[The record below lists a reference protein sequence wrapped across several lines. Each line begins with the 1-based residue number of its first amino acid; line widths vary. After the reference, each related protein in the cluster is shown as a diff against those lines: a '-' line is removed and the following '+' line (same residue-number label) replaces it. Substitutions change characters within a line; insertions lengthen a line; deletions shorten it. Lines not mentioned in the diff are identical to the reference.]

1 MYKISHDVRYVNNQ
15 NNWNI
20 SSLISRSN
28 IDNIW
33 IGAGRYTQCVNILN
47 INIYE
52 INIYEKLSFKMSKSL
67 GINIADITREIL
79 MFFWK
84 SSVKVTCKTM

>member
-1 MYKISHDVRYVNNQ
+1 MYKISYDVRYVNNQ

-20 SSLISRSN
+20 SSLIYRSN

-47 INIYE
+47 INIW
-52 INIYEKLSFKMSKSL
+52 KLSFKMSKSL
-67 GINIADITREIL
+67 DINIADITREIL

-84 SSVKVTCKTM
+84 SSVKVTACKTM

>member
-1 MYKISHDVRYVNNQ
+1 MYKISYDVRYVNNQ

-20 SSLISRSN
+20 SSLIYRSN

-47 INIYE
+47 INTW
-52 INIYEKLSFKMSKSL
+52 KLSFKMSKSL

-84 SSVKVTCKTM
+84 SSVKITACKTM